1 MAWRWFHQ
9 WGSPRWFYERASRWQ
24 AWAGWIAVILLAVG
38 TVWGLAIAP
47 VDYQQGHGYRII
59 YLHVPVSFLAQAL
72 YLAMAIAAAVLL
84 VWRMKLAD
92 VAMQS
97 LAIVGFAFCV
107 LALASGAIWGKPTWG
122 TYWVWDARLTSMLIL
137 AFLYLGI
144 IGLRSAM
151 LDPNTAGKACAILA
165 LVGAINLPIIKY
177 SVEWWNTLHQP
188 ASLTLTE
195 KPAMPASMW
204 VPLLINICGYYAAA
218 AYLVF
223 ASMRG
228 LVLHRERRAQWVREL
243 VGAHD

>member
-1 MAWRWFHQ
+1 
-9 WGSPRWFYERASRWQ
+9 
-24 AWAGWIAVILLAVG
+24 
-38 TVWGLAIAP
+38 
-47 VDYQQGHGYRII
+47 
-59 YLHVPVSFLAQAL
+59 
-72 YLAMAIAAAVLL
+72 
-84 VWRMKLAD
+84 
-92 VAMQS
+92 
-97 LAIVGFAFCV
+97 
-107 LALASGAIWGKPTWG
+107 
-122 TYWVWDARLTSMLIL
+122 MLIL